1 MTKIA
6 ILLLAS
12 LLALVGCGTSVGT
25 PAVSSDGGQAA
36 KAASLYYQGYALV
49 GMGLTSVI
57 DAEKAYAE
65 QIEEGWR
72 LIDQAA
78 KLGDAKAM
86 RAMGVRWLQK
96 GDLKMAHSLLEQAV
110 AAGSAAAKYD
120 LASMSTGLNDG
131 VSSELL
137 HAQGKAGNERA
148 NRLLQESAEAGYPPA
163 IRAWCAQN
171 IPSKP
176 YDPSSP
182 IVAKCREWMEV
193 AAAQGDW
200 QGWSQATTAQIKNSM
215 VVGQAYG
222 GGLRLVRGGFSGA
235 TLDGLEA
242 ELLQE
247 HPFERCTHFLG
258 QNRSRFLF
266 IFNEQLCVPPRASF
280 PKWRGIGKQFKAPES
295 SRESQEWYEQ
305 GLKKLAAQEYKEG
318 GALLKR
324 AAAAGHTGAMINWA
338 LIQYSLDHIFYDNVI
353 DKTDA
358 WNTAWSWMTRASNA
372 GDLRARYF
380 LSAFKDAGVREPL
393 REAAG
398 KRRMRRLVEGSRLEA
413 ERNERE
419 VAEAGLPRAQYLHG
433 WQLIRDE
440 RAPEG
445 WTWLK
450 KAYANGE
457 RIAGFDLYRI
467 ARYIW
472 KDNEQAIQYLQ
483 STAEEGELASVQ
495 LLSWVH
501 GRGELGQAVNQARS
515 GCYTKVLEQHAN
527 LSGEERQDLALPGLI
542 KRCGELN

>member
-6 ILLLAS
+6 TLLLAS
-12 LLALVGCGTSVGT
+12 LMALAGCGASVGAPT
-25 PAVSSDGGQAA
+25 VSSDGGQAA

-78 KLGDAKAM
+78 KLGDAKAI

-96 GDLKMAHSLLEQAV
+96 GDLKMARSLLEQAV
-110 AAGSAAAKYD
+110 ATGSVTAKYD
-120 LASMSTGLNDG
+120 LASMTTGLNDG

-148 NRLLQESAEAGYPPA
+148 NWLLQESAEGGYPPA

-171 IPSKP
+171 IPRDP

-182 IVAKCREWMEV
+182 VVAKCREWMEV

-200 QGWSQATTAQIKNSM
+200 QAWGQVRVEYDSYPLIDSAYAT
-215 VVGQAYG
+215 
-222 GGLRLVRGGFSGA
+222 GLSRVRGGFTGVVA
-235 TLDGLEA
+235 EGRKLGLPED
-242 ELLQE
+242 
-247 HPFERCTHFLG
+247 HPFRRCVRFLG
-258 QNRSRFLF
+258 QNPSRFLF

-280 PKWRGIGKQFKAPES
+280 PKWRGLGKQFKAPES

-318 GALLKR
+318 GELLKR
-324 AAAAGHTGAMINWA
+324 SAEAGHTGAMINWA
-338 LIQYSLDHIFYDNVI
+338 LIQYSSAELYHPQMVDRI
-353 DKTDA
+353 DSFSIA
-358 WNTAWSWMTRASNA
+358 CSWIDRAA
-372 GDLRARYF
+372 QLGDLRAKYLKSLF
-380 LSAFKDAGVREPL
+380 LDRGVSDL
-393 REAAG
+393 
-398 KRRMRRLVEGSRLEA
+398 MRSTPKGRPQILIRGSRVEA

-515 GCYTKVLEQHAN
+515 GCYAQALEQHDS
-527 LSGEERQDLALPGLI
+527 LSWEARQDLALPGLI